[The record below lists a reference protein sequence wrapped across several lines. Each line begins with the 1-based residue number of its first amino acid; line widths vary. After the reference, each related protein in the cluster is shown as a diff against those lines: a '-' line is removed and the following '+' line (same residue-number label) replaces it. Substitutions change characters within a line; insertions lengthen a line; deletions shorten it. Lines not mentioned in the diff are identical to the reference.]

1 MEPHKELGNIL
12 KYKPDLN
19 DGPDE
24 YFKKAYEFTTTFY
37 QDVIDQI
44 SSVKIED
51 ITPDFFFREYIFVVH
66 ATGFSAKAVGKFM
79 PKLLVAYGSWNIC
92 GQKPFDEM
100 MSEVKNVCNNPQ
112 KAKAVHSTS
121 KKIVN
126 ELREIDWEGWKLKNI
141 STVEK
146 IGELPYIGKITRYHL
161 GRNVGLLECVKPDL
175 HLVRMAEHWGF
186 KNCEDMCRSM
196 RGTEDIPLGIID
208 LALWYL
214 ASSHGTLDI
223 KKLGRR

>member
-1 MEPHKELGNIL
+1 MEPHKDLGDIS

-19 DGPDE
+19 DGPDK

-44 SSVKIED
+44 SSVKIENV
-51 ITPDFFFREYIFVVH
+51 TPDFFFREYVFVVH

-79 PKLLVAYGSWNIC
+79 PKLLTAYGSWDIC

-100 MSEVKNVCNNPQ
+100 MEEVKNVCNNPQ

-121 KKIVN
+121 KNMVS
-126 ELREIDWEGWKLKNI
+126 ELREIDWEEWKLKNI
-141 STVEK
+141 STVDK
-146 IGELPYIGKITRYHL
+146 INEFPYIGKITRYHL

-196 RGTEDIPLGIID
+196 RGTDSIPLGIVD
-208 LALWYL
+208 LALWY
-214 ASSHGTLDI
+214 SSSTYGTLDI
-223 KKLGRR
+223 KKPGRR